1 MKKAPEAIRKH
12 DRVLEL
18 YSRLLAGEV
27 INVQSASEE
36 YNVNPRSIHRDI
48 ASIQEL
54 CDNRAVAGAGIM
66 EIKYD
71 RVAKGYRVTSNKTIT
86 LTNAELFSVAK
97 ILLESRSLSTQ
108 EVSKIIHDLIHA
120 CLPET
125 ERKKMNELLRNEI
138 FHYVAPRHG
147 KDLVNTI
154 WDLGTA
160 VYYNKRIQLEY
171 KKTNGD
177 ITKAL
182 IKPVGL
188 MCSEYYFYL
197 IAYIGDKDEKYP
209 GYPTIYRVDRIVKY
223 KITKEKFNLPYKI
236 RFEGGEFRKRI
247 PFMYGGK
254 LQKVSFLY
262 TGPDLDAVLDRFPTA
277 KAIPTEHGYRIE
289 VEVYGEIGLNLW
301 LNGQGNN
308 VSAIATNSVILQKKE
323 ENI

>member
-1 MKKAPEAIRKH
+1 MKKAPQATRKH

-18 YSRLLAGEV
+18 YSRLLAGEI
-27 INVQSASEE
+27 INIQSASEE

-48 ASIQEL
+48 TSIQEL
-54 CDNRAVAGAGIM
+54 CDNRMMAGAGTV

-71 RVAKGYRVTSNKTIT
+71 RVAKGYRITSNKTIT

-97 ILLESRSLSTQ
+97 ILLESRSLSKQ

-125 ERKKMNELLRNEI
+125 ERKKMNDLLLNEV

-147 KDLVNTI
+147 KDLVDTV
-154 WDLGTA
+154 WDLGSA
-160 VYYNKRIQLEY
+160 VYYNRRIQLEY

-177 ITKAL
+177 TTNAL

-223 KITKEKFNLPYKI
+223 KITKEHFKLPYKN
-236 RFEGGEFRKRI
+236 RFEEGEFRKRI

-254 LQKVSFLY
+254 LQKSSFLY
-262 TGPDLDAVLDRFPTA
+262 TGSDLNAVLDRFPTA
-277 KAIPTEHGYRIE
+277 KAVPTEHGYRIE

-301 LNGQGNN
+301 LNGQGNH
-308 VSAIATNSVILQKKE
+308 VSAIATNNVNLPE
-323 ENI
+323 ENR